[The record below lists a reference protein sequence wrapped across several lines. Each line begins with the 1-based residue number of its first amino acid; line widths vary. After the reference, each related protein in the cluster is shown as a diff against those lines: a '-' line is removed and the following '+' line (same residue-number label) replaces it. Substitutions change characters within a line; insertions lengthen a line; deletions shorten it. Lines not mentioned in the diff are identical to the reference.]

1 MTVEILAVLDR
12 SGSMQTIAQEAIGG
26 FNRFLAEQQEIEGDA
41 NLTLVLFDDRVEVPV
56 KSVPIRDVQPL
67 NSQTFVPRGMTATFD
82 AVGKALAEL
91 EALNPEKAIVFIIT
105 DGGENSSR
113 EFTQEAVKA
122 KVTAAEAR
130 GWEVIFLAQNLDA
143 AQAGAKLGV
152 RSASTFGLADGAA
165 GIHEGY
171 ATMSLSASAYR
182 SK

>member
-1 MTVEILAVLDR
+1 MTVEILVVADR
-12 SGSMQTIAQEAIGG
+12 SGSMASIADEAIGG
-26 FNRFLAEQQEIEGDA
+26 FNRFLVEQQDMEGEA

-67 NSQTFVPRGMTATFD
+67 TRQTFVPRGMTATFD

-91 EALNPEKAIVFIIT
+91 EILAPEKAIVLIIT
-105 DGGENSSR
+105 DGGENASR
-113 EFTQEAVKA
+113 EFTQQSVKA
-122 KVTAAEAR
+122 KVAEAEAR

>member
-26 FNRFLAEQQEIEGDA
+26 FNRFLAEQQDIEGEA

-67 NSQTFVPRGMTATFD
+67 TSQTFVPRGMTATYD

-91 EALNPEKAIVFIIT
+91 EALNPEKAIVFIVT

-122 KVTAAEAR
+122 KVTTAEAR
-130 GWEVIFLAQNLDA
+130 GWEVVFLAQNLDA
-143 AQAGAKLGV
+143 AHAGGLLGV
-152 RSASTFGLADGAA
+152 SANTTFGLASGAV
-165 GIHEGY
+165 GMQEGY
-171 ATMSLSASAYR
+171 ATMTLRASSYR
-182 SK
+182 SQ